1 MHRALREPESVLKAH
16 LQRSLRRGTRR
27 NSQAA
32 VAQLGQILSAQ
43 IQVSTGNS
51 RNKSKQRKMQQGMT
65 TTRRSSINF
74 LTRMT
79 MILKMS
85 LCLMQNNSKNLLLR
99 KKRTT
104 KRIETKGRMRM
115 MITMRMTEMRTILM
129 RKRCLILQ
137 SAALCALLRPSLRR
151 V

>member
-1 MHRALREPESVLKAH
+1 
-16 LQRSLRRGTRR
+16 
-27 NSQAA
+27 
-32 VAQLGQILSAQ
+32 
-43 IQVSTGNS
+43 
-51 RNKSKQRKMQQGMT
+51 MQQGMT
-65 TTRRSSINF
+65 TTRRSSINS

-85 LCLMQNNSKNLLLR
+85 LCLMQSNSKNLLLR
-99 KKRTT
+99 KKRRT
-104 KRIETKGRMRM
+104 KRIETKGKRRM